1 MRNDPILMH
10 YGVKGMKWRHR
21 KGGVGAAEG
30 ISNNPNAGSTS
41 TSTYTDRPKSKIR
54 KDPTWYINLHAK
66 RMSKL
71 YNKGISYPKVTTEDV
86 IEEEKLEEK
95 KLKEKTLKEK
105 TLKEKTLKEKT
116 ANGKVRSSNATTK
129 GPKNDLIKKGLD
141 GGAIKGSVAKK
152 SAERVNT
159 VSKGALKGMYNPKP
173 KVSKEYEEEKNYN
186 SKKNKYPEGM
196 DPNQKSKI
204 RKKKTR

>member
-21 KGGVGAAEG
+21 KGGVGAVEG
-30 ISNNPNAGSTS
+30 IRNSHNTGNTS

-71 YNKGISYPKVTTEDV
+71 YNKGISYPKVTKEEV
-86 IEEEKLEEK
+86 LEEEKLEEK

-105 TLKEKTLKEKT
+105 TLKEDTAKGKT
-116 ANGKVRSSNATTK
+116 RSSNAIAK
-129 GPKNDLIKKGLD
+129 GAGVGLIKPNPSMKQKMD
-141 GGAIKGSVAKK
+141 AKREQGK
-152 SAERVNT
+152 YDL
-159 VSKGALKGMYNPKP
+159 GPFKP
-173 KVSKEYEEEKNYN
+173 K
-186 SKKNKYPEGM
+186 
-196 DPNQKSKI
+196 
-204 RKKKTR
+204 KKKGKL

>member
-30 ISNNPNAGSTS
+30 ISNNPNAGNTS
-41 TSTYTDRPKSKIR
+41 TSTYTDQPKSKIR

-71 YNKGISYPKVTTEDV
+71 YNKGISYPKVTK
-86 IEEEKLEEK
+86 EEVLEEK
-95 KLKEKTLKEK
+95 KLKEK

-129 GPKNDLIKKGLD
+129 GSKNDLIKKGLD

>member
-30 ISNNPNAGSTS
+30 IRNSHNTGNTS

-71 YNKGISYPKVTTEDV
+71 YNKGISYPKVTKEEVLEED
-86 IEEEKLEEK
+86 KLEEK

-105 TLKEKTLKEKT
+105 TLKEDTAKGKT
-116 ANGKVRSSNATTK
+116 RSSNAIAK
-129 GPKNDLIKKGLD
+129 GAGVGLVKPNLSMKQKMDVKREQGKYDLGPFKPKKKKGKL
-141 GGAIKGSVAKK
+141 
-152 SAERVNT
+152 
-159 VSKGALKGMYNPKP
+159 
-173 KVSKEYEEEKNYN
+173 
-186 SKKNKYPEGM
+186 
-196 DPNQKSKI
+196 
-204 RKKKTR
+204 